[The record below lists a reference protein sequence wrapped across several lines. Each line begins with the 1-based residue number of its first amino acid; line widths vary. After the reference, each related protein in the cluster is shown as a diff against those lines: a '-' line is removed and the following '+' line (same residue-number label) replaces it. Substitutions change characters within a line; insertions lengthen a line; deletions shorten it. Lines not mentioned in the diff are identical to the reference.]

1 MNTFFSH
8 SYAVSEEKSLLYRR
22 NVTSIPAALTLQSEQ
37 SFFLG
42 VTHESFPNIVN
53 CITGTPILSKH
64 ILSVAPGGA
73 IHYEVS
79 LTSGSSFNF

>member
-1 MNTFFSH
+1 
-8 SYAVSEEKSLLYRR
+8 LYKRKVIYR
-22 NVTSIPAALTLQSEQ
+22 PAAFTLQSEQ

-53 CITGTPILSKH
+53 YITGTPILSKH

-73 IHYEVS
+73 MHYDVS
-79 LTSGSSFNF
+79 FTSGSSNNF